1 MASTPSERVLWV
13 RHSMVR
19 SYLMFLQENGV
30 ALHAPVQMVVK
41 ELVKA
46 VVDSFMLYGGEGAED
61 AMEELDDYMRFKLPV
76 GVKLPDL
83 DSVMRIMAQ
92 ALSQN
97 A

>member
-19 SYLMFLQENGV
+19 SYLRLLQENDV

-46 VVDSFMLYGGEGAED
+46 VVDSFMLHGGEGTED
-61 AMEELDDYMRFKLPV
+61 AMEELDDYMRLKLPV